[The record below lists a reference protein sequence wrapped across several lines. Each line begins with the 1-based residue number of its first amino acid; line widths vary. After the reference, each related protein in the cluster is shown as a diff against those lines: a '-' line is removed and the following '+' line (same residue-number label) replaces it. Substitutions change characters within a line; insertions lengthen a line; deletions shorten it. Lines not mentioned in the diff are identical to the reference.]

1 MTVDDVL
8 SVVKGYLF
16 NEDGEMDKQRLIL
29 SDMLDQR
36 GFVDEARK
44 LRGKEHSIYYVSIDE
59 DQRHFT
65 SAERVRDF
73 VRKNAVK
80 FDMVSHLEVKG
91 FILGFGHGQ
100 SVVLDS
106 INFDEDGY
114 LYTNYALSLEELIE
128 RVVID
133 FQDELEETDE

>member
-16 NEDGEMDKQRLIL
+16 NEEGEMDKQRLVL
-29 SDMLDQR
+29 ADMMEQR

-65 SAERVRDF
+65 SAKKVRDY
-73 VRKNAVK
+73 VRKNVVK
-80 FDMVSHLEVKG
+80 FDMVNQPEVKG
-91 FILGFGHGQ
+91 FVLGFGHGQ

-106 INFDEDGY
+106 LNFDEDGY
-114 LYTNYALSLEELIE
+114 LYINYAHSLEELIE